1 MIAAAPAAGAA
12 GHRPPIVAV
21 SADVR
26 DADGYR
32 WHAAPETYLKAVTI
46 GLGGIPLIVPS
57 LGDALDIDA
66 LLQRVDGVLLTGA
79 RSNVFPEFYGETP
92 DPVAEPYDIA
102 RDQTTLPLIRAA
114 IRHGVPLLA
123 ICRGF
128 QELNVALGGTL
139 VPEVHKV
146 PGRVDHRSPESTDQS
161 ERFAIRQDVVVATGS
176 CLGRILGDGVI
187 RVNSLHRQAV
197 LRLADGLSI
206 EAVAPD
212 GTIEAVSVTDAAG
225 FAVGVQWHPEFWVA
239 TDAPS
244 GRLFRAFGEAMRER
258 MARVPGLAA
267 AE

>member
-1 MIAAAPAAGAA
+1 MTQSPS
-12 GHRPPIVAV
+12 RPPLVAV
-21 SADVR
+21 SADIR

-46 GLGGIPLIVPS
+46 GLGGIPVIVPS
-57 LGDALDIDA
+57 LADALDVDA
-66 LLQRVDGVLLTGA
+66 LLARVDGLLLTGA
-79 RSNVFPEFYGETP
+79 RSNVYPEHYGAEP
-92 DPVAEPYDIA
+92 DPVAEPYDRG
-102 RDQTTLPLIRAA
+102 RDATTLPLIRAA
-114 IRHGVPLLA
+114 LRHGVPLLA

-146 PGRVDHRSPESTDQS
+146 PGRVDHRSVESDDQN
-161 ERFAIRQDVVVATGS
+161 ERFAIHQDVVITTGG
-176 CLGRILGDGVI
+176 CLGRIVGDGVI
-187 RVNSLHRQAV
+187 KVNSLHRQAV
-197 LRLADGLSI
+197 GTLADSLI
-206 EAVAPD
+206 VEAVAPD
-212 GTIEAVSVTDAAG
+212 GTIEAVSVRDAPG

-258 MARVPGLAA
+258 MGGSVAAA